1 MKKIIYLALTTILI
15 FASCRNMSVTN
26 TNFSPKMNVDPK
38 AEEKKQKVEELEKNI
53 AIKKD
58 KYANY
63 YYSNRDSFIKERG
76 YTFYITPYVVEE
88 FGLVNRLSL
97 RIFVKVVSEE
107 ENVFDKVTFYDEK
120 GNKISIN
127 FSNINRKYSDDTGFI
142 EESSHGVIDVKDIKV
157 FEKIIDSKDLYVLL
171 EKKEKYV
178 IKLPYPVRNSILD
191 VIRKYKLLE
200 ETY

>member
-1 MKKIIYLALTTILI
+1 MKKTIFLLLI
-15 FASCRNMSVTN
+15 STLFFTSCRNMSVTN
-26 TNFSPKMNVDPK
+26 TNFKAKMNTDPK
-38 AEEKKQKVEELEKNI
+38 AEEKKEKVNELEKNI
-53 AIKKD
+53 SVTKE

-97 RIFVKVVSEE
+97 RVFVKVVSEE
-107 ENVFDKVTFYDEK
+107 ENIFEKVTFYDEK

-127 FSNINRKYSDDTGFI
+127 FTNINKKYIDESGFI
-142 EESSHGVIDVKDIKV
+142 EESAHGLIENKDIKV
-157 FEKIIDSKDLYVLL
+157 FEKIIDSQDLFVIL

-191 VIRKYKLLE
+191 VVRKYKVLE